1 MSINLKP
8 DEVKLHPSFA
18 SIFHLTDD
26 TTGHFVGAFALT
38 AIGTAHSAGVKGYA
52 FCQEAPDFI
61 SCPFVLKRTTDVDF
75 IVVSCAR
82 PARASHRLPR
92 ARRAASEHDAA

>member
-61 SCPFVLKRTTDVDF
+61 TCPFVLHRRVWCTPGWGKKLLKCNVF
-75 IVVSCAR
+75 KSLIR
-82 PARASHRLPR
+82 PSH
-92 ARRAASEHDAA
+92 